1 MKKILLAVL
10 AVSFAQGFAA
20 ERYKDKMFDVDVK
33 KDVVYASGVNH
44 LATLSKLS
52 TTLSALAAANGGTMV
67 YLYDNEEDMQPID
80 LHMDIYTP
88 KGDSEKKRPAV
99 LVMHGGAFA
108 AGSKDDTD
116 QQSITY
122 CDSLAARGFV
132 TAAVEYRLGIT
143 ARTENMLVSIDS
155 ANFSRTVYRGI
166 QDVRAAVR
174 YVRAHSN
181 DLGVDPD
188 RIYLLGNS
196 AGAVL
201 SLENIYIDKDSE
213 IPAVAKEE
221 PQLGGLDEYGEKG
234 SYSDANA
241 VVALWGG
248 IHDVSIIEDKA
259 TPVLLVHGMADSTV
273 LFKTGRPLGNIST
286 TLENIMPPML
296 AAAGSLTIDVK
307 TPTLYGSFVIDS
319 VLKAKG
325 IEHETYFVEGM
336 PHEFY
341 DEDGYDVKVKEK
353 VFGFL
358 YDLTQKPAVASIRA
372 VVLAKASRI
381 RMGEGNMNFTLG
393 SGKDAQYAVM
403 DMRGRRVMQGTAYAG
418 ETVDLSG
425 LNAGVYVLNVRGER
439 PVRFGL
445 AK

>member
-286 TLENIMPPML
+286 TLENL
-296 AAAGSLTIDVK
+296 R
-307 TPTLYGSFVIDS
+307 F
-319 VLKAKG
+319 KG

-358 YDLTQKPAVASIRA
+358 YGLTQKPAVASIRA

-381 RMGEGNMNFTLG
+381 CMGEGNMNFTLG
-393 SGKDAQYAVM
+393 SGKDAQYAVI
-403 DMRGRRVMQGTAYAG
+403 DMRGRKVLLGTVHAG
-418 ETVDLSG
+418 EMVDLSG
-425 LNAGVYVLNVRGER
+425 LNAGVYILNVRGER